1 MKIGSATVMLA
12 GVLVALPATAQTR
25 ERQKESLEGYLP
37 YAGEPVD
44 RFQFWGLKQWEL
56 VDTDKVVVWPRLNQ
70 AFLLTVDRPCSELEW
85 AQAIS
90 VTSTTNTVSRG
101 FDSVKAGRDTCRI
114 NEIRPID
121 IRKYRAGRDRAKK
134 SAAES

>member
-1 MKIGSATVMLA
+1 MKIGTAVMMLA
-12 GVLVALPATAQTR
+12 GVLVALPAMAQTR

-70 AFLLTVDRPCSELEW
+70 AFLLTVDKPCSELEW
-85 AQAIS
+85 TQSIS

-121 IRKYRAGRDRAKK
+121 IKKYRVDRDQAKK
-134 SAAES
+134 SAADS